1 MDEMDEYMIATVP
14 VFETSISEKRQ
25 SKLQSFCQPF

>member
-1 MDEMDEYMIATVP
+1 MDEMDEYVVATMP

-25 SKLQSFCQPF
+25 SKLQSLCQSF